1 MDFEGRRGYNQTVA
15 GGWVAAPTVR
25 VNFPTKGRNPME
37 NPNRTKAYKIAQA
50 VENAGGRAYYV
61 GGFVRDALRGQESK
75 DVDIEVHGIPAPQLE
90 AILDTLGE
98 RTQMGASFGVY
109 GLKHYDIDIAM
120 PRKEEATGQGH
131 RDFAVFTD
139 PYLGTRKAAMR
150 RDFTVN
156 ALMEDV
162 LTGEILDPFGGRE
175 DLEKGILRHI
185 NDASFGEDPLR
196 VLRGAQFAARF
207 GFTVAPETVM
217 LCKTMDLTPLPGE
230 RVWGEL
236 QKALLK
242 APKPSVFFETLREMD
257 QLKIWF
263 PEAEA
268 LAGVPQEPRFH
279 PEGDVWTHTML
290 VLDQAAR
297 LRDRAKNPMGLMLSA
312 LCHDFGKRDTTRIAP
327 DRIRSLG
334 HEKAGVPRAK
344 TFLLRITREKA
355 LCWFVTNMVLLHMRP
370 NQLAA
375 QNSGTKAYYKLFDE
389 SLCPEDLLLLS
400 KADALGCAVDR
411 DYGPTE
417 NILRQQLEEYRA
429 LLSRPFVQGAD
440 LVEAGFAPGKD
451 FGPALEYAHKLR
463 LSGVE
468 KKEALAQTIR
478 FLEQGRK

>member
-1 MDFEGRRGYNQTVA
+1 
-15 GGWVAAPTVR
+15 
-25 VNFPTKGRNPME
+25 ME
-37 NPNRTKAYKIAQA
+37 NPNKSMARKLALAA
-50 VENAGGRAYYV
+50 AGAGGRAYYV

-75 DVDIEVHGIPAPQLE
+75 DVDVEVHGVPAPKLE

-120 PRKEEATGQGH
+120 PRKEEATGRGH

-139 PYLGTRKAAMR
+139 PYLGTRKAALR

-175 DLEKGILRHI
+175 DLEKGILRHV

-207 GFTVAPETVM
+207 GFTVAPETVA
-217 LCKTMDLTPLPGE
+217 LCKTMDLTALPGE

-242 APKPSVFFETLREMD
+242 APKPSIFFETLREMD
-257 QLKIWF
+257 QLKTWF
-263 PEAEA
+263 PEVEA
-268 LAGVPQEPRFH
+268 LIGVPQEPRFH
-279 PEGDVWTHTML
+279 PEGDVWNHTMQ
-290 VLDQAAR
+290 VLDQAAK
-297 LRDRAKNPMGLMLSA
+297 LRDQAKNPLGLMLSA
-312 LCHDFGKRDTTRIAP
+312 LCHDFGKPETTQEV
-327 DRIRSLG
+327 DGRIRSLY
-334 HEKAGVPRAK
+334 HEKAGVPLAK
-344 TFLLRITREKA
+344 AFLSRITREKA
-355 LCWFVTNMVLLHMRP
+355 LRGFVANMVLLHMRP

-375 QNSGTKAYYKLFDE
+375 QNSGAKAYNKLFDE

-417 NILRQQLEEYRA
+417 SILRQHLEEYHV
-429 LLSRPFVQGAD
+429 LLSRPFVQGSD

-478 FLEQGRK
+478 FLEQGRKALSPSCMEGVPAAAGGGGGDQV